1 MIEIFEIK
9 DQEKWDN
16 FVLANHGEF
25 LQSFK
30 WGSFKEKMG
39 DEIWRF
45 GIKDIEEIIGQA
57 CLLRHRLIF
66 SKKYFYC
73 PRGPIFLSSLSGDK
87 KKEAIRNF
95 LIDIK
100 NLAKKEKA
108 IFFRFEPNL
117 PLGNLNLKEIFS
129 NLKFDYQPLESSTQ
143 PKETLVLD
151 LKKEIED
158 LLKSMH
164 PKTRYNLH
172 LAEKHGVKVSASPVR
187 KLQLMSSFSKKFY
200 QELSSGL
207 SNGVSNDL
215 KTFLD
220 LLKETAKRQNLKI
233 YSDKYYFNLLKEFPN
248 ENIKIYFA
256 YYKNKILAANLILF
270 WGKTATYLYGGSSRE
285 NREKMAPY
293 LLHWEIIKEAKQ
305 KGFLVYDFW
314 GIDEKKW
321 PGLTRFKLGFGGRRI
336 VYPQSYDLIFNKFWY
351 FLYRLGNK
359 FRKGLTF

>member
-117 PLGNLNLKEIFS
+117 PLENLNLKEIFS

-172 LAEKHGVKVSASPVR
+172 LAEKHGVKVSV
-187 KLQLMSSFSKKFY
+187 KDD
-200 QELSSGL
+200 
-207 SNGVSNDL
+207 V

-233 YSDKYYFNLLKEFPN
+233 YSYKYYFNLLKEFPN